1 MGGGGQSTEP
11 ESQGCPPSHAA
22 DPATALRTDPKLKN
36 GAMPF
41 KIQVKLR
48 GDAPDLFR
56 GKIGPQFSGAG
67 HRELCVCNVSSSN
80 HSTKMVR
87 FDSYTGRDLVGLY
100 AS

>member
-1 MGGGGQSTEP
+1 MYDDMADWGGGQCTEP

-36 GAMPF
+36 GAMPL

-56 GKIGPQFSGAG
+56 GKIGPQFWGDAP
-67 HRELCVCNVSSSN
+67 R
-80 HSTKMVR
+80 TVR
-87 FDSYTGRDLVGLY
+87 LQRFNF
-100 AS
+100 